1 MNRKYILLLFISL
14 MSIVNVSPQTIQDAT
29 INENFTNKYSN
40 EVLKGLVLDG
50 KDQSPLPY
58 ANIYLLNKEKGVISN
73 EIGHFSINIS
83 DCKETD
89 TLSIS
94 YIGYKT
100 KNLTIEKLKN
110 YSIISLA
117 EDYLML
123 NNITVFGSAPD
134 PKTIVKKVIENR
146 ETNYQKTSYKKQ
158 IFLRE
163 RNIINVKQINF
174 NCKKS
179 SISNLNEE
187 MFEVLENE
195 IPKRSI
201 SYTDFLGDIFLLN
214 QESNSIKIEPIKIIE
229 LEEKK
234 DITKLGELED
244 TFKDIFINTN
254 DDEYWKI
261 KTGII
266 GGKVH
271 IGQNSVTIGGG
282 GGNTDSL
289 SNKNIDPFR
298 HQKRTIGNIS
308 NYSSLDDED
317 KWEFLYTTNKY
328 QYTLYGVT
336 VANGED
342 VYIIDF
348 KPNNRGKFI
357 GRMYISMNTFALVRA
372 DYEYDNGKTGQNIQF
387 LGMGYTKNKFSASV
401 YFEKN
406 ESTYKLKYCSK
417 TEGYNYNFDRAL
429 SLVQKKERFLFDRK
443 VNQIKVGI
451 DIGVSEDLSIEIL
464 VLEEDE
470 ISREEFTDFKEN
482 DSIEIIYV
490 DKFDEKLWKDY
501 PIIEPTKQMKEYKK
515 LN

>member
-1 MNRKYILLLFISL
+1 
-14 MSIVNVSPQTIQDAT
+14 
-29 INENFTNKYSN
+29 
-40 EVLKGLVLDG
+40 
-50 KDQSPLPY
+50 
-58 ANIYLLNKEKGVISN
+58 
-73 EIGHFSINIS
+73 
-83 DCKETD
+83 
-89 TLSIS
+89 
-94 YIGYKT
+94 
-100 KNLTIEKLKN
+100 
-110 YSIISLA
+110 
-117 EDYLML
+117 
-123 NNITVFGSAPD
+123 
-134 PKTIVKKVIENR
+134 
-146 ETNYQKTSYKKQ
+146 
-158 IFLRE
+158 
-163 RNIINVKQINF
+163 
-174 NCKKS
+174 
-179 SISNLNEE
+179 

-387 LGMGYTKNKFSASV
+387 LGMGYTNNKFSASV
-401 YFEKN
+401 YFEK
-406 ESTYKLKYCSK
+406 
-417 TEGYNYNFDRAL
+417 
-429 SLVQKKERFLFDRK
+429 
-443 VNQIKVGI
+443 I
-451 DIGVSEDLSIEIL
+451 
-464 VLEEDE
+464 
-470 ISREEFTDFKEN
+470 
-482 DSIEIIYV
+482 
-490 DKFDEKLWKDY
+490 
-501 PIIEPTKQMKEYKK
+501 
-515 LN
+515 